1 MLLELHNTLQQLLYT
16 HGQISPR
23 EVDITFE
30 APTRERVDKLTR
42 PTINMFLFDLQE
54 NIELRQSN
62 FETTRN
68 NGRAERRQAPRRF
81 DLRYMVSVLT
91 TEVEDEHQLLWRVLL
106 TLVRHPQFP
115 AELLS
120 DELRT
125 LEPALTTQVSRADE
139 GQRLSGVWTAL
150 GVPPH
155 PALCYVVTV
164 PVDMNVVIEAPLV
177 LTRTARYRHM
187 YASEVAAEVGTHIG
201 GVVRNEE
208 GKPLAQVKVALEGR
222 GAIEGETN
230 QEGHFVLHG
239 VPSGPIRLH
248 VTRTDGSQKIVPLE
262 VPAPHAGETLD
273 NEKSSYDIV
282 LEAAAT

>member
-1 MLLELHNTLQQLLYT
+1 MLLELHNTLQQLLYDR
-16 HGQISPR
+16 GQINPR

-30 APTRERVDKLTR
+30 APTRERIDKLTR

-115 AELLS
+115 AEVLPE
-120 DELRT
+120 ELRT

-164 PVDMNVVIEAPLV
+164 PVDMNLVIEAPLV
-177 LTRTARYRHM
+177 LTRNLFWTSIQFHVVPLAKVKLWSAEPSEEPSVSLMVTPLTALTALTSTAR
-187 YASEVAAEVGTHIG
+187 SCG
-201 GVVRNEE
+201 GR
-208 GKPLAQVKVALEGR
+208 
-222 GAIEGETN
+222 
-230 QEGHFVLHG
+230 
-239 VPSGPIRLH
+239 S
-248 VTRTDGSQKIVPLE
+248 
-262 VPAPHAGETLD
+262 
-273 NEKSSYDIV
+273 
-282 LEAAAT
+282 

>member
-1 MLLELHNTLQQLLYT
+1 MLLELHNTLQQLLYDR
-16 HGQISPR
+16 GQISPR

-30 APTRERVDKLTR
+30 APTCERIDKLTR

-54 NIELRQSN
+54 NTELRQSN

-115 AELLS
+115 PELLS

-139 GQRLSGVWTAL
+139 GQHLSGVWTAL

-155 PALCYVVTV
+155 PALYYVVTV
-164 PVDMNVVIEAPLV
+164 PVDMNLVIEAPLV

-187 YASEVAAEVGTHIG
+187 YAREVAAEIGTHIG

-239 VPSGPIRLH
+239 VPPGPIRLH

>member
-1 MLLELHNTLQQLLYT
+1 MLLELHNTLQRLLYDR
-16 HGQISPR
+16 GQISPR
-23 EVDITFE
+23 EVDIMFE

-115 AELLS
+115 AEVLS
-120 DELRT
+120 DELRV

-139 GQRLSGVWTAL
+139 GQRVE
-150 GVPPH
+150 H
-155 PALCYVVTV
+155 
-164 PVDMNVVIEAPLV
+164 
-177 LTRTARYRHM
+177 R
-187 YASEVAAEVGTHIG
+187 
-201 GVVRNEE
+201 
-208 GKPLAQVKVALEGR
+208 QGR

-230 QEGHFVLHG
+230 QEGHYVLHG

-248 VTRTDGSQKIVPLE
+248 VTGTDGSQKIVPLE